1 MNGLIVAIYI
11 ILMIIFL
18 ATSALIFRHT
28 IKFSYLSPRFK
39 TIIAVFAG
47 IAVVVIIFSL
57 FLVIRLVSSDS
68 SSSSSSSNYTPSVN
82 TSSSDINF

>member
-1 MNGLIVAIYI
+1 MLGF
-11 ILMIIFL
+11 M

-39 TIIAVFAG
+39 TVVAVFSG
-47 IAVVVIIFSL
+47 VAVVVIIFSL
-57 FLVIRLVSSDS
+57 FLIISLFSGGSTPTSSD
-68 SSSSSSSNYTPSVN
+68 YTPETS